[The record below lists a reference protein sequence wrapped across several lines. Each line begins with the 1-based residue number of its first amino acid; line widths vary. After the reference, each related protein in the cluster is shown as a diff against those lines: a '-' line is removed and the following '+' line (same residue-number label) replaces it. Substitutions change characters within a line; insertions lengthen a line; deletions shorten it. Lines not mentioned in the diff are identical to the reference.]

1 MASQSTSP
9 VFPTS
14 SLPQTPIPIPP
25 RLELPSLR
33 IEDGELP
40 AGSMSPRTAYSILMG
55 TARDSPVEYQL
66 LLAQQATDGAL
77 RKLGA
82 ADHTRDDYLRQI
94 TDLAATN
101 EAEVQ

>member
-9 VFPTS
+9 AFPAS

-40 AGSMSPRTAYSILMG
+40 AGSMSPCTAYSILMG
-55 TARDSPVEYQL
+55 AARDSPIEY
-66 LLAQQATDGAL
+66 
-77 RKLGA
+77 
-82 ADHTRDDYLRQI
+82 
-94 TDLAATN
+94 
-101 EAEVQ
+101 